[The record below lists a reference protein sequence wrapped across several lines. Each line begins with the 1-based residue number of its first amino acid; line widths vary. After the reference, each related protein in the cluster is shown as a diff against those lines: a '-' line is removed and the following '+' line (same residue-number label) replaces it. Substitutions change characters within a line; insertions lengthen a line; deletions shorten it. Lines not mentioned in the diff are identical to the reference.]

1 METQVLETQVADAPV
16 TEPQALDQS
25 LSPEE
30 QTKEMIAERLDRLPL
45 RQLQQV
51 LTFADFILY
60 QQSGSPAEP
69 APATTMRNALPA
81 TDAFVHLAGSWQF
94 EPGELEE
101 IMQDIEQ
108 GRLMELE
115 QEDVLFD

>member
-16 TEPQALDQS
+16 TEPQTLDQS

-45 RQLQQV
+45 PQLQQV
-51 LTFADFILY
+51 LTFSDFILSEVEQA
-60 QQSGSPAEP
+60 QQVTEP
-69 APATTMRNALPA
+69 DTTPKGTVQDLLA
-81 TDAFVHLAGSWQF
+81 LAGTWKF

-101 IMQDIEQ
+101 IMADIEQ
-108 GRLMELE
+108 GRLLELE
-115 QEDVLFD
+115 KDDILFD